1 MSCIFCEIV
10 AGRAPA
16 SIIYEDDV
24 LMAFMTLRPF
34 APGECLI
41 IPRQHVDHFTDL
53 DDADA
58 QRIIVLAQRIGRRM
72 REVFKPRRVGMLVH
86 GFGVPHA
93 HFILV
98 PQHRT
103 DDLTS
108 ARFARIEAGRIV
120 FDLEN
125 IPFAERAALD
135 EHARLLAER

>member
-16 SIIYEDDV
+16 SIIHEDDA

-53 DDADA
+53 DDVDA

-72 REVFKPRRVGMLVH
+72 REIFKPRRVGMLVH
-86 GFGVPHA
+86 GFGVAHA

-108 ARFARIEAGRIV
+108 ARFARIEDGRIV
-120 FDLEN
+120 FDLER
-125 IPFAERAALD
+125 IPFADRATLD
-135 EHARLLAER
+135 EHARLLAEP

>member
-16 SIIYEDDV
+16 SIIYEDDA

-53 DDADA
+53 DDVDA

-72 REVFKPRRVGMLVH
+72 RDVFKPRRVGMLVH

-103 DDLTS
+103 DDLSS
-108 ARFARIEAGRIV
+108 ARFARIVDGRIV
-120 FDLEN
+120 FDLEH
-125 IPFAERAALD
+125 IPFADRATLD
-135 EHARLLAER
+135 EHARLLAEP